1 MTDPF
6 AAANVSGSG
15 HGRSAQLEPN
25 QRFGGERTIVKTRVP
40 FVAGAVGLGA
50 LGLAL
55 VGPGSFASFTS
66 SVTAN
71 QAIKTGTFQLQ
82 ATASQPTVSGALV
95 ADANSIGQPTLQG
108 TTGAE
113 PAVPDGNT
121 LGFQLGNIA
130 PGDTYTEP
138 VTIYDV
144 GTLQGQLDTVTYTP
158 DTSSGNAVA
167 LEKNMT
173 VTVQAYVNGTWSD
186 VHTNDSSGAYGSP
199 VSAAYPHTFYLD
211 YSFGPQFVQPN
222 PKMYTPSQA
231 SNAGFSTNELSTSFR
246 VVFSFPDS
254 AGSQNAV
261 EGFSAAPT
269 VMFNGT
275 NTP

>member
-15 HGRSAQLEPN
+15 HGRSAQPEPN
-25 QRFGGERTIVKTRVP
+25 RRFGSERIIVKAKVP
-40 FVAGAVGLGA
+40 FMAGAVGLGA

-82 ATASQPTVSGALV
+82 ATASTPSVSGPLV
-95 ADANSIGQPTLQG
+95 GDANSIGQPTLQG

-158 DTSSGNAVA
+158 DTSSNAVA
-167 LEKNMT
+167 LEKAMT
-173 VTVQAYVNGTWSD
+173 VTVQYDVNGTWTD
-186 VHTNDSSGAYGSP
+186 VHTNDGSGASGSP
-199 VSAAYPHTFYLD
+199 VSAASPHTFYLD
-211 YSFGPQFVQPN
+211 YSFGPDFVQPN
-222 PKMYTPSQA
+222 PNMYTSSEA
-231 SNAGFSTNELSTSFR
+231 SNNGFSTNELSSSYR

-254 AGSQNAV
+254 SGSQNSV
-261 EGFSAAPT
+261 EGLSAAPT